1 MSKTF
6 EFTKND
12 CQMYAMA
19 HPDGIPAD
27 WDQVFF
33 KKGVKTVQAGALFAL
48 SASSIIIE
56 EGVEKIEMAAFC
68 RNIKLKSIVL
78 PLSLKEL
85 DLSAFDACPNLKII
99 ACSHDIAAKILPA
112 LREKPG
118 KEKFTDIVI
127 AYDIKEKE
135 GQETQE
141 TQKVLETQMFFTR
154 SPNSGGNRINKT
166 DKTIRAALVS
176 VQKEL
181 NKKVKGDIDLI
192 RDFEKCL
199 EKAKNGTSKTEE
211 VLAR

>member
-56 EGVEKIEMAAFC
+56 EGIEKIEMAAFC
-68 RNIKLKSIVL
+68 RNIKLESIVL

-85 DLSAFDACPNLKII
+85 DLSAFDACPNLKVI
-99 ACSHDIAAKILPA
+99 ACSHDIAEKILPA

-135 GQETQE
+135 GQETQ
-141 TQKVLETQMFFTR
+141 KLLETQMFFTR

-166 DKTIRAALVS
+166 DKTIRVALVS

-181 NKKVKGDIDLI
+181 NKKVKSSDIDLI

-199 EKAKNGTSKTEE
+199 EEAKNGTSKTEE

>member
-19 HPDGIPAD
+19 HPDGMPAD
-27 WDQVFF
+27 WNQVYF
-33 KKGVKTVQAGALFAL
+33 KKGVTTVQAGALFAL

-56 EGVEKIEMAAFC
+56 EGIEKIEMAAFC
-68 RNIKLKSIVL
+68 RNIKLESIVL

-85 DLSAFDACPNLKII
+85 DLSAFDACPNLKVI
-99 ACSHDIAAKILPA
+99 ACSHDIAEKILPA

-135 GQETQE
+135 GQETQ
-141 TQKVLETQMFFTR
+141 KLLETQMFFTR

-166 DKTIRAALVS
+166 DKTIRVALVS

-181 NKKVKGDIDLI
+181 NKKVKSSDIDLI

-199 EKAKNGTSKTEE
+199 EEAKNGTSKTEE